1 MDNSEELIKDLN
13 KTCGLQLA
21 EYLSADQLEALLAEK
36 FNDMIRDQFSA
47 LVQFLYRMDVSEA
60 RLRDLLKSSGE
71 DAGMI
76 IARLVIER
84 QQQKILTRRQYKAGD
99 ACSGE
104 ERW

>member
-1 MDNSEELIKDLN
+1 MDNSTELIRDLSQ
-13 KTCGLQLA
+13 TCGLELA
-21 EYLSADQLEALLAEK
+21 EQLSVAQLEALLAEK
-36 FNDMIRDQFSA
+36 FNAMIRDQFSA

-71 DAGMI
+71 DAGLI

-84 QQQKILTRRQYKAGD
+84 QQQKILTRRQYRADD
-99 ACSGE
+99 ALSGE